1 MARKPISAGLHYE
14 FARRETMKRSRQE
27 IFSQIL
33 KICLDG
39 ANKTKIVYQANLNF
53 RTVNSYL
60 EILIRNQHLIE
71 TGQGELVLYKTT
83 RKGEDLLECID
94 KVNDTLFQ
102 K

>member
-1 MARKPISAGLHYE
+1 
-14 FARRETMKRSRQE
+14 MKRSREE

-53 RTVNSYL
+53 RTANSYL
-60 EILIRNQHLIE
+60 DILIKNQHLIE
-71 TGQGELVLYKTT
+71 TIQGEQILYKTT
-83 RKGEDLLECID
+83 IKGENLLECIN
-94 KVNDTLFQ
+94 KINDTLFQ

>member
-1 MARKPISAGLHYE
+1 
-14 FARRETMKRSRQE
+14 MKRSRQE
-27 IFSQIL
+27 IFSEIL

-60 EILIRNQHLIE
+60 DILIKNQHLIE
-71 TGQGELVLYKTT
+71 KAEGKQMLYKTT
-83 RKGEDLLECID
+83 RRGEDLLECMNE
-94 KVNDTLFQ
+94 VNDTLFQ

>member
-1 MARKPISAGLHYE
+1 
-14 FARRETMKRSRQE
+14 MKRSRQE

-53 RTVNSYL
+53 RTINSYL
-60 EILIRNQHLIE
+60 DTLIKNQHLIE
-71 TGQGELVLYKTT
+71 NAQGKQILYKTT
-83 RKGEDLLECID
+83 RKGENLLECMD

>member
-1 MARKPISAGLHYE
+1 
-14 FARRETMKRSRQE
+14 MKRSREE

-53 RTVNSYL
+53 RTANSYL
-60 EILIRNQHLIE
+60 DILIKNQHLIE
-71 TGQGELVLYKTT
+71 TIQGEQILYKTT
-83 RKGEDLLECID
+83 TKGENLLECIN
-94 KVNDTLFQ
+94 KINDTLFQ

>member
-1 MARKPISAGLHYE
+1 
-14 FARRETMKRSRQE
+14 MKRSRQE

-33 KICLDG
+33 KICLEG

-60 EILIRNQHLIE
+60 EILIKNQHLEE
-71 TGQGELVLYKTT
+71 TGQGEQVFYKTT
-83 RKGEDLLECID
+83 RKGESLLECID
-94 KVNDTLFQ
+94 KVNETLFQ

>member
-1 MARKPISAGLHYE
+1 
-14 FARRETMKRSRQE
+14 MKRSRQE

-60 EILIRNQHLIE
+60 EILIKNQHLIE

-83 RKGEDLLECID
+83 RKGRISWN
-94 KVNDTLFQ
+94 V
-102 K
+102 

>member
-1 MARKPISAGLHYE
+1 
-14 FARRETMKRSRQE
+14 MKRSREE

-53 RTVNSYL
+53 RTANSYL
-60 EILIRNQHLIE
+60 DILIKNQHLIE
-71 TGQGELVLYKTT
+71 TIQGEQILYKTT
-83 RKGEDLLECID
+83 TKGENLLEYIN
-94 KVNDTLFQ
+94 KINDTLFQ